1 MMGAGFDSGAVI
13 RDLVANHM
21 HAMQQ
26 RWTRLEAADCV
37 RICTV
42 GELAAAVEVRY
53 PLPRERARAEVEA
66 WLRDVGHRPAPILPT
81 ERVVRETVTF
91 VGPFFVEGT
100 GRQHSPGT
108 FEIETLQELIE
119 GLSFPAYRTVS
130 TSIVLPL
137 SSGLAHS
144 YELARIDPAVVQ
156 AARRTPEVD
165 PTGEQVE
172 VRQ

>member
-1 MMGAGFDSGAVI
+1 MGAGFGSETVI
-13 RDLVANHM
+13 RDVVANHM
-21 HAMQQ
+21 RSMQQ
-26 RWTRLEAADCV
+26 RWTRLEAADCA

-42 GELAAAVEVRY
+42 GELAAALEARY
-53 PLPRERARAEVEA
+53 RLSGQRARVDVEA
-66 WLRDVGHRPAPILPT
+66 WLRDAGTMPAPILPT
-81 ERVVRETVTF
+81 ERVLRETVTF

-100 GRQHSPGT
+100 GRQCSPGT

-137 SSGLAHS
+137 SNKLAHS
-144 YELARIDPAVVQ
+144 YELVRIDPAIVQ
-156 AARRTPEVD
+156 AAREATEAD
-165 PTGEQVE
+165 SSGEQAE